1 MTAEN
6 ITNRPSDTNLSPEP
20 LQEDK
25 SFDPGIRP
33 KTLSEYIGQQEV
45 KTSLD
50 VFITA
55 ARKRGE
61 ALDHVLIHGQPGLG
75 KTTLAHIIA
84 TELGVNVQI
93 GGGIRSEDDVQY
105 YLENGVARVII
116 GSLAIQ
122 QPEFAVSL
130 IEKFGADKIVIGL
143 DAKDGMVATH
153 GWLETSSKSAIEVGQ
168 YFASNGAK
176 TFIFTDIATDG
187 TLNGPNILANELL
200 AEATGAEVIVSGGI
214 SSLSDVK
221 QVAQAATETKI
232 GGVIIGKALYE
243 NRFTLPEALREVASC

>member
-1 MTAEN
+1 MKVIELYPAIDMRGGKCVRLFKGDYNQETVYAE
-6 ITNRPSDTNLSPEP
+6 SPFEMAKTFACSGAKWIHMVD
-20 LQEDK
+20 LDGAKDGKRIHDK
-25 SFDPGIRP
+25 DVIR
-33 KTLSEYIGQQEV
+33 
-45 KTSLD
+45 
-50 VFITA
+50 A
-55 ARKRGE
+55 
-61 ALDHVLIHGQPGLG
+61 
-75 KTTLAHIIA
+75 A

-93 GGGIRSEDDVQY
+93 GGGIRTEEDVKY
-105 YLENGVARVII
+105 YLDNGVARVII

-122 QPEFAVSL
+122 QPELAVSM
-130 IEKFGADKIVIGL
+130 IQKFGAEKIVIGL

-168 YFASNGAK
+168 YFATHGTK

-187 TLNGPNILANELL
+187 TLSGPNILANELL

-221 QVAQAATETKI
+221 RVAQAAAGSKI

>member
-1 MTAEN
+1 MKVIELYPAIDMLGGKCVRLFKGDYNQETVYAE
-6 ITNRPSDTNLSPEP
+6 SPFEMAKTFACQGAKWIHMVD
-20 LQEDK
+20 LDGAKDGKRIHDK
-25 SFDPGIRP
+25 DVIR
-33 KTLSEYIGQQEV
+33 
-45 KTSLD
+45 
-50 VFITA
+50 A
-55 ARKRGE
+55 
-61 ALDHVLIHGQPGLG
+61 
-75 KTTLAHIIA
+75 A

-93 GGGIRSEDDVQY
+93 GGGIRTEEDVKY
-105 YLENGVARVII
+105 YLDNGVARVII

-122 QPEFAVSL
+122 QPELAVSM
-130 IEKFGADKIVIGL
+130 IQKFGAEKIVIGL

-168 YFASNGAK
+168 YFATHGAK

-187 TLNGPNILANELL
+187 TLSGPNILANELL

-221 QVAQAATETKI
+221 KVAKAAAGSKI

>member
-1 MTAEN
+1 MTVIELFPAIDMRGGKCVRLFKGDYNQETVYAE
-6 ITNRPSDTNLSPEP
+6 SPFEMAKTFACQGAKWIHMVD
-20 LQEDK
+20 LDGAKDGKRIHDK
-25 SFDPGIRP
+25 DVIR
-33 KTLSEYIGQQEV
+33 
-45 KTSLD
+45 
-50 VFITA
+50 A
-55 ARKRGE
+55 
-61 ALDHVLIHGQPGLG
+61 
-75 KTTLAHIIA
+75 A

-93 GGGIRSEDDVQY
+93 GGGIRTEEDVKY
-105 YLENGVARVII
+105 YLDNGVARVII

-122 QPEFAVSL
+122 QPELAVS
-130 IEKFGADKIVIGL
+130 IIQRFGAEKIVIGL
-143 DAKDGMVATH
+143 DAKEGMVATH

-168 YFASNGAK
+168 YFATHGAK

-187 TLNGPNILANELL
+187 TLSGPNILANELL

-221 QVAQAATETKI
+221 KVAKAAAGSKI